1 MISFLKMKCDA
12 RNGSRSLT
20 LFLIWNLLWML
31 ALHMPIHS
39 SVYAQVPITSVAQLE
54 PVPTNE
60 YQLINVLQ
68 GSFDAIAI
76 QDHYA
81 YIGSLDW
88 RGDMINT
95 LFVVDIAIPYKPV
108 ITGSIQFPF
117 GDRSNNVIKNLTIY
131 GHYVYIANGWQGL
144 RIVDVVDPAKPTL
157 VASYPT
163 SADTVAVAVSG
174 SRAFVADTAGL
185 QILDVSDPT
194 TPVFMASYL
203 PSASNRWVI
212 NVSILN
218 NYAYVTEGMPAIPER
233 GALAI
238 IDISDPAD
246 PTLVSTFAI
255 PGIGG
260 TTVSGS
266 YVYAT
271 TGIDFD
277 GGGVDIVDISDPA
290 LPHRVIRLDQFGP
303 CKDNKLVATLLYLTC
318 RTYHVIQTLVVL
330 DTSNVA
336 EPSVIDIVHFE
347 SGRPE
352 AVAVKNDY
360 VYVSGLS
367 YQGRFPNGLYV
378 FKALPNHVYLPYG
391 RK

>member
-1 MISFLKMKCDA
+1 MISFLKMKSDA

-20 LFLIWNLLWML
+20 LFLIWNLLWIL
-31 ALHMPIHS
+31 SVHVPIHS
-39 SVYAQVPITSVAQLE
+39 PVYAQLPITSAAQSE
-54 PVPTNE
+54 PVPSNE

-95 LFVVDIAIPYKPV
+95 LFIVDIAIPYKPV
-108 ITGSIQFPF
+108 IVGSIQFPF
-117 GDRSNNVIKNLTIY
+117 GDRSNNVIRNLTVY

-144 RIVDVVDPAKPTL
+144 RIVDVADPAKPTL

-174 SRAFVADTAGL
+174 SRAFVADIAGL

-194 TPVFMASYL
+194 RPVYMASYL
-203 PSASNRWVI
+203 PSAGSKWAI
-212 NVSILN
+212 NVSVLN
-218 NYAYVTEGMPAIPER
+218 NYAYVTEGMPGVPET
-233 GALAI
+233 GVLAI
-238 IDISDPAD
+238 VDISDPAN
-246 PTLVSTFAI
+246 PTLVSTFAV
-255 PGIGG
+255 PGIIG

-271 TGIDFD
+271 TNKQFD
-277 GGGVDIVDISDPA
+277 GGGVDIIDISDPA
-290 LPHRVIRLDQFGP
+290 LPHRVTTLDQFGP

-330 DTSNVA
+330 DISNVA
-336 EPSVIDIVHFE
+336 DPSVIDIVHFE

-352 AVAVKNDY
+352 SVAVKNDY
-360 VYVSGLS
+360 VYVSGFS
-367 YQGRFPNGLYV
+367 YQGRFPDGLYV